1 MGRKDCAPPRYGEEK
16 VGSAHPTKSPGDT
29 NVLEHGE
36 DVDRDEEKDPELPSD
51 ENELTPT
58 RRDVVR
64 RGVKLA
70 FLAPVISTFFAHE
83 AYAANYSC
91 YPQGH
96 ACHNTGDFEPC
107 CGTLVC
113 NGNPGTCQP

>member
-1 MGRKDCAPPRYGEEK
+1 VDS
-16 VGSAHPTKSPGDT
+16 VD
-29 NVLEHGE
+29 NVH
-36 DVDRDEEKDPELPSD
+36 RDEKGPAPMVGAD
-51 ENELTPT
+51 ERSLT

-64 RGVKLA
+64 KGAKLV

-96 ACHNTGDFEPC
+96 VCHNTGDFEPC
-107 CGTLVC
+107 CNGLTC
-113 NGNPGTCQP
+113 NGNPGTCAP